1 MPKNPDGSGVASG
14 STTVVGVGV
23 GGSGMGVGGSGVA
36 VGVGEGVAVG
46 LGVGEGVGVG
56 VGVGVGRLLK
66 IRSRFRSDPPLANST
81 TVEAAT
87 PSRKNSMSKPMR
99 PGSLGSTTRFL
110 NSSPTISDGKDS

>member
-23 GGSGMGVGGSGVA
+23 GGSGVGVGGSRVA
-36 VGVGEGVAVG
+36 VGVGEG
-46 LGVGEGVGVG
+46 LGVGE
-56 VGVGVGRLLK
+56 GVGRLLK

-87 PSRKNSMSKPMR
+87 PSRKNSMSWPMR